1 MLDLHKAMEAALPF
15 LSDQRKGP
23 GPHPTKINPYS
34 DEKGHRLT
42 LFKEVGV
49 TRTEGKSQEECQQA
63 PCSSGQSSP
72 WEAEG
77 ALLGQTYLKPSY
89 EQLFLPR
96 SLPSSLGDMSRIH
109 DKVGD

>member
-1 MLDLHKAMEAALPF
+1 MLDLQGHGGCPAL

-34 DEKGHRLT
+34 DEKGHRLM

-49 TRTEGKSQEECQQA
+49 TRAEGSSQEEWQQA
-63 PCSSGQSSP
+63 PCSSGQSTP
-72 WEAEG
+72 REAEG
-77 ALLGQTYLKPSY
+77 ALLGQTNLKTYY
-89 EQLFLPR
+89 EQLILPCF
-96 SLPSSLGDMSRIH
+96 LPSSLGDISRIH